1 MPLSAALFA
10 AAISLATAAAPGAD
24 PAEWGQVSPQAAAT
38 VQVVE
43 DALTGSQGADPG
55 YSAAAR
61 LRAGAATGALLT
73 LGVREA
79 SEERQNADAPA
90 LQEIRSRG
98 AVPLMAAGGA
108 LFIAGLLIGD
118 DLGTLLAVGGAVVGS
133 YGVYLYF

>member
-1 MPLSAALFA
+1 MPFAATLFA
-10 AAISLATAAAPGAD
+10 AALSLATAAPGAV
-24 PAEWGQVSPQAAAT
+24 PT
-38 VQVVE
+38 
-43 DALTGSQGADPG
+43 SQGMPPHDAGSVPAVEYVLPG
-55 YSAAAR
+55 DGSTDHRPSAADR

-73 LGVREA
+73 MGLQEA
-79 SEERQNADAPA
+79 AELRTSPDAPA